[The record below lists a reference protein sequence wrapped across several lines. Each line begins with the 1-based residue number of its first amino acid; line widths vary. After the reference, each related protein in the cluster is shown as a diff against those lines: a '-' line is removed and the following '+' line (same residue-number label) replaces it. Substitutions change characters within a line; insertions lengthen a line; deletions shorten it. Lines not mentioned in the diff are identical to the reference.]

1 MVRKIGR
8 DFLYRYEENPIL
20 TAEDIPFRCNTV
32 FNGSPAK
39 FEGEYLILF
48 RVEEIGRAHV

>member
-20 TAEDIPFRCNTV
+20 TAEDIPFRFNTV
-32 FNGSPAK
+32 FNGSPVK
-39 FEGEYLILF
+39 YEGEYLILF
-48 RVEEIGRAHV
+48 RVEGLQ